1 MGREALRVGLYT
13 QRTVRVIRKQRC
25 VCYDVI
31 NVAVTELLLFLFSDR
46 FVCTEAGNERSGPGC
61 KDIR

>member
-31 NVAVTELLLFLFSDR
+31 NVAVTELLLF
-46 FVCTEAGNERSGPGC
+46 FVLRPFCLHGSG
-61 KDIR
+61 K